1 MWFSGSHWAEF
12 GIENLE
18 ATGDF
23 PNGYQD
29 KAFQHRRNTQ
39 SIGVERI
46 LAINGSWRELATAR
60 SLKKGDRDTATRA
73 PRNNGAMWQ
82 YWQPDDRM
90 VKC

>member
-29 KAFQHRRNTQ
+29 KAFPT
-39 SIGVERI
+39 
-46 LAINGSWRELATAR
+46 
-60 SLKKGDRDTATRA
+60 
-73 PRNNGAMWQ
+73 P
-82 YWQPDDRM
+82 
-90 VKC
+90 